1 MKKFITILV
10 ALMVLVSS
18 LAGCG
23 SSSETPGTNETP
35 APAPQQSTQP
45 EGTAEDATNMGT
57 AENPVVLTMVAKDM
71 PKNDPVTI
79 KYFET
84 IEKAMAEKG
93 MHIKLDLVE
102 IQEGT
107 YADSVSLLLQS
118 GTIPDIIYFQGGDY
132 QFGVTQGIL
141 EDLTPYV
148 EKSEYV
154 KGALEAHSVQ
164 CLQNYP
170 YLLWIAPTRTKVP
183 VVRKDWFEGMET
195 SAALVADPT
204 PENYYQFFKEIQQKY
219 TKKSAFTVQG
229 ATDGLLEVDMIL
241 GQAFS
246 SGMSWVKDAS
256 GKYTYSKISDAE
268 LAKLEYYAKLYK
280 EKLLDNEYLSK
291 KYDAKEKAMYTG
303 EVGVIAATQGT
314 VVSNYNNKSK
324 AQNGDAG
331 ELMVLPPAKGQDSWS
346 FTPIDVSKES
356 RGWAIGANSKNKEL
370 AFKFFDFMASP
381 EGQTIDKLGFEGEH
395 YNIVNNKI
403 VLTENIK
410 SWYPRVHESVAVFE
424 PVIPFDESTPYMTQ
438 ITKDSYEMVAK
449 HSLND
454 NAFLIPD
461 ELVTEW
467 DAATAVYKEFAADM
481 VSGKKTAADWN
492 EFVEKWKSMGGQA
505 VIDYANTI
513 LK

>member
-1 MKKFITILV
+1 MKKYLTILV
-10 ALMVLVSS
+10 ALMVLVG
-18 LAGCG
+18 LVGCSG
-23 SSSETPGTNETP
+23 PVQTPSAN
-35 APAPQQSTQP
+35 
-45 EGTAEDATNMGT
+45 GTAPEQDSQSEETSAQAINMGT
-57 AENPVVLTMVAKDM
+57 AESPVVLTMVAKDM

-79 KYFET
+79 QYFET
-84 IEKAMAEKG
+84 IEKGMAEKE
-93 MHIKLDLVE
+93 MYAKIDLVE

-118 GTIPDIIYFQGGDY
+118 GQIPDIIYFQGGDY

-141 EDLTPYV
+141 EDLTPYI

-154 KGALEAHSVQ
+154 KDALEPHSVK
-164 CLQNYP
+164 CLENYP
-170 YLLWIAPTRTKVP
+170 YLLWIAPTRSKVP

-195 SAALVADPT
+195 SAALMENPT

-219 TKKSAFTVQG
+219 TNKYAFTVQG
-229 ATDGLLEVDMIL
+229 ATDGLLEVDMFL

-246 SGMSWVKDAS
+246 DGMSWVKDAS

-268 LAKLEYYAKLYK
+268 LARLEYYAKLYK

-303 EVGVIAATQGT
+303 EVGVIVATQGT
-314 VVSNYNNKSK
+314 VASKYNNKSIT
-324 AQNGDAG
+324 QNGEAG
-331 ELMVLPPAKGQDSWS
+331 ELMVLPPAKGEESWS
-346 FTPIDVSKES
+346 FTPTDVSKES
-356 RGWAIGANSKNKEL
+356 RGWAIGATSQNKEL

-395 YNIVNNKI
+395 YNIVNDKI
-403 VLTENIK
+403 VLTENIAA
-410 SWYPRVHESVAVFE
+410 WYPRVHESIAVFE
-424 PVIPFDESTPYMTQ
+424 PILPIDESTPYMTQ
-438 ITKDSYEMVAK
+438 ITKDSYDMVAK
-449 HSLND
+449 YSSND

-461 ELVTEW
+461 ELVTDW

-481 VSGKKTAADWN
+481 ISGKKTAADWN
-492 EFVEKWKSMGGQA
+492 EFVETWKSMGGQA
-505 VIDYANTI
+505 VIDYANTV